1 MMINGMKITNT
12 VRFVSAAVS
21 LVAAHTATADV
32 FLRGT
37 HNNWEAEPMLGQGY
51 YNASDILTFKDCDK
65 VAFKFDTRGD
75 WSINYGDYDN
85 VRGYNPG
92 INAME
97 GHLDQG
103 GSNIEVECGKTYFI
117 EMNHYGAGSG
127 STYSLRDLAVD
138 VPQTLGTD
146 TNAAFRKA
154 IRGGGFYGSVSITGE
169 LLVRDLPGETKIVVR
184 AIDSEG
190 RTIVG
195 EASPYKTLS
204 DGLSLWRFAVGS
216 YGSINLQSIE
226 LENNGLSNPVEIDK
240 ALIQ

>member
-1 MMINGMKITNT
+1 MIINSVKMTSTIRLLTASMGLI
-12 VRFVSAAVS
+12 
-21 LVAAHTATADV
+21 AAHTATADV

-51 YNASDILTFKDCDK
+51 YQGRDILTFKDCDK

-75 WSINYGDYDN
+75 WSENFGDFDN

-117 EMNHYGAGSG
+117 EMSYYSSG
-127 STYSLRDLAVD
+127 NGNTYSLRDLAAD
-138 VPQTLGTD
+138 VPQTLAVGTD
-146 TNAAFRKA
+146 ASFRKA
-154 IRGGGFYGSVSITGE
+154 VRGGGFYGSVSITGE
-169 LLVRDLPGETKIVVR
+169 LLVRDLPGETKVVVR

-195 EASPYKTLS
+195 EASPYKPLS
-204 DGLSLWRFAVGS
+204 GGLSLWRFAVGS
-216 YGSINLQSIE
+216 YGSIDLQSIE
-226 LENNGLSNPVEIDK
+226 LQNNGRSAALEINQ